1 MICKKCG
8 NEIPDNSLFCNFCG
22 DKIEKNLEL
31 KLEDEEKEDM
41 DIKEPKEFSKHE
53 YKKNKNKLMMGIISV
68 ILIVAI
74 AAIYGISSNK
84 TNTFLDALDDKN
96 YDEAREVYNK
106 EIRGDIEEEKKLTE
120 KLEMKVDNIVGDF
133 KANQISYDDAIKTL
147 DEISNLGLLKNKTR
161 EAKRDISDIAES
173 RAYFKRASEF
183 EKSGDY
189 INALEEYNN
198 VIEIDTE
205 NYSNA
210 QVKIE
215 ELSEVYKKEV
225 LTKIEEFAENNDY
238 KSAISLI
245 DDALNI
251 FPNDSNLVTKKRTY
265 NELLQEQ
272 IAIEKA
278 QEKEKAKNEQ
288 LITVESTRILIQST
302 EYKALY
308 PDLYEVVIK
317 NNSGKTIKSY
327 KVSMLGWDKNGY
339 PLKIKQNFLDDIGSY
354 EFLGYADNVNV
365 IDGATFGKNSGWSL
379 EEGHNIAITKAVVI
393 EAEFYDGTVWDN
405 PYYKYFL
412 DEFEGKP
419 LEN

>member
-1 MICKKCG
+1 MILKVLV
-8 NEIPDNSLFCNFCG
+8 SFCPKLRG
-22 DKIEKNLEL
+22 QSDKIEKNLEL